1 LFSDITHSTFYPGID
16 KRHAFDSRR
25 RAEETEL
32 MSADELEQK
41 PSSIQG
47 YYSEVGSELCLLSI
61 KRGKEMKEKVL
72 SNKRIIIFL

>member
-1 LFSDITHSTFYPGID
+1 
-16 KRHAFDSRR
+16 
-25 RAEETEL
+25 
-32 MSADELEQK
+32 MSADEPEQK
-41 PSSIQG
+41 PSSIKG